1 MKYMITSISISFS
14 KVWNFFSNIEI
25 TIVIIYSEN
34 AIKIYTMT
42 WNTMQLYILFIFYNI
57 YNQIN
62 FFIED
67 HTCSLLYYI
76 FYFII
81 FTQKEFRK
89 HRKDIDIIQ

>member
-1 MKYMITSISISFS
+1 
-14 KVWNFFSNIEI
+14 
-25 TIVIIYSEN
+25 
-34 AIKIYTMT
+34 
-42 WNTMQLYILFIFYNI
+42 MQLKYIQWHGIQCNYIAILFIFYNI

-62 FFIED
+62 FFIKD